1 MKMAH
6 AILVLI
12 ARTGTDIRLDYPKYW
27 KLDSRCDAE
36 FSFIQLTCASIQL
49 TCASACATP
58 ITVMST
64 KAAIKLL
71 SKKPRTLIGYSVPTN
86 THAVVHLAKHY
97 N

>member
-36 FSFIQLTCASIQL
+36 FSFIQLTCAS
-49 TCASACATP
+49 ACATP

-71 SKKPRTLIGYSVPTN
+71 SKKPRTLIGHSVPTN

>member
-12 ARTGTDIRLDYPKYW
+12 ARTGTDIRLGYPKYW
-27 KLDSRCDAE
+27 KLDSRCVAE
-36 FSFIQLTCASIQL
+36 FSFIQL

-58 ITVMST
+58 IIVMST

-71 SKKPRTLIGYSVPTN
+71 PKKPRTLIGYSVPTN